1 MTPYSLLLQL
11 EEAQG
16 GVDVQARAQLD
27 KLRQQ
32 TAALSNL
39 ESQTQQANSTASTVD
54 ELVLAGQL
62 DK

>member
-1 MTPYSLLLQL
+1 MQL

-16 GVDVQARAQLD
+16 GQDAQARAQLE

-32 TAALSNL
+32 TAALSRV
-39 ESQTQQANSTASTVD
+39 EGQTQQLNSSANPAVD
-54 ELVLAGQL
+54 ELAIAGQL

>member
-1 MTPYSLLLQL
+1 MLQL

-16 GVDVQARAQLD
+16 GVDVQARAQLE

-32 TAALSNL
+32 TAALSSI
-39 ESQTQQANSTASTVD
+39 ETQTQQATTTASTVD

-62 DK
+62 DKSVS